1 MQKRQSKS
9 MKRNT
14 EETQKMSED
23 RKRKKGHFGEGNYQ
37 EDSQQENCLDG
48 WTRGMIKN
56 TGQGQKETGED
67 GKEEEQGNKG

>member
-1 MQKRQSKS
+1 
-9 MKRNT
+9 
-14 EETQKMSED
+14 MSED

-56 TGQGQKETGED
+56 TGQG
-67 GKEEEQGNKG
+67 